1 MKIFTRLFVIATF
14 ALVFGFLGSV
24 VSAESEEIFVQPK
37 VGECKACHWVV
48 RDSWEVS
55 AHGEAGVECETCHS
69 PVNQDHP
76 DGVMPTDISSRL
88 CGSCHTSTDEEFESS
103 IHGQEDLT
111 CVRCHNSHTT
121 TIKND
126 TVQGL
131 CKDCHADLAHGF
143 SATVHADN
151 GVLCTSC
158 HLPTDGETERVG
170 PGDMVHT
177 FEPNLNSCKSCHTE
191 ELVHEVEKPCS
202 EEEIAEAEALGL
214 DYPCKEDQAI
224 EDVVAAG
231 FMLPEDETLLIDP
244 GDTSPVGFA
253 IIGTLV
259 GMAAGMIL
267 SPWLEKWFE
276 RLQR

>member
-1 MKIFTRLFVIATF
+1 MFPLAVEQMLSAAKAVGQDIA
-14 ALVFGFLGSV
+14 GV
-24 VSAESEEIFVQPK
+24 VVEPIQ
-37 VGECKACHWVV
+37 
-48 RDSWEVS
+48 
-55 AHGEAGVECETCHS
+55 GEAGVII
-69 PVNQDHP
+69 P
-76 DGVMPTDISSRL
+76 DEGYLR
-88 CGSCHTSTDEEFESS
+88 
-103 IHGQEDLT
+103 
-111 CVRCHNSHTT
+111 CVR
-121 TIKND
+121 D
-126 TVQGL
+126 
-131 CKDCHADLAHGF
+131 
-143 SATVHADN
+143 
-151 GVLCTSC
+151 LCTSC
-158 HLPTDGETERVG
+158 HLPTDGETQRVG

-202 EEEIAEAEALGL
+202 EEVIAEAEALGL

-231 FMLPEDETLLIDP
+231 FMLPEDETLSIDP